1 MLLTVLVDSVSR
13 RKQVFSRTL
22 VESKRLGRTLP
33 AVINGVTAS
42 EAAACGMVEDLS
54 SEESKSPRESGNNSL
69 FITDDSDEEKP
80 TKSAETTTSMFTNPS
95 ENQPEPSSFSSPFG
109 LPAKGNPFGASTTL
123 TPPTNAFNTNPFNL
137 PSTSGI
143 SSTTP
148 FGKGTNT
155 TPSVFGTPSSSA
167 SSFGTNSIF
176 GASSNPFQTTTTPK
190 FNFLQPSSTVDSA
203 TESTVI
209 AEPSPKGTFK
219 FPPSFTGLPGL
230 PKPERSATS
239 NNVGAKSEMTTT
251 LGTITTPSINQPQNT
266 NTLFNF
272 GVPPQSQLHSPF
284 SPNPTETST
293 TQQAPLQT
301 SPSPPA
307 AIFNNNSLSNAPAP
321 PFHPPST
328 EYNLSSFQ
336 TTKPPPTQTTPVSPF
351 TALPPTNNTGS
362 STSLFTTST
371 TLPSSTPSV
380 SSQSTQPPQIS
391 KPTNKPASSL
401 PRSTKPGESPR
412 FPGQSSNTKP
422 KVSSPLAKP
431 AITPP
436 SPPGNGKP
444 SKEDGSRG
452 FLDKL
457 AKDVMLGPNGLLVQF
472 IEHTV
477 SSIICD
483 AYDQV
488 QAEVWWQRA
497 GQWARFTRAHEGG
510 MLMRCRR
517 GAREDFRPEVYQ
529 NMEGHCMAARIT
541 T

>member
-1 MLLTVLVDSVSR
+1 MRDCLKFEPWCVIDASYILVDSVSR

-33 AVINGVTAS
+33 AVISGVTAS
-42 EAAACGMVEDLS
+42 EAAACGMVEEFS
-54 SEESKSPRESGNNSL
+54 SEESISPKESGNNSL

-80 TKSAETTTSMFTNPS
+80 TKSAETTTSIFTNPS
-95 ENQPEPSSFSSPFG
+95 GTRPKPSSFSSPFG
-109 LPAKGNPFGASTTL
+109 LPDKGNPFGASTTL
-123 TPPTNAFNTNPFNL
+123 TPPTNAFNTNAFNV
-137 PSTSGI
+137 PSTSGT

-167 SSFGTNSIF
+167 TSFGTTSIF

-203 TESTVI
+203 TESAIV
-209 AEPSPKGTFK
+209 AEPSPKSTFR

-230 PKPERSATS
+230 PKPELSATS
-239 NNVGAKSEMTTT
+239 NNVGGKSEMTTT
-251 LGTITTPSINQPQNT
+251 LGTITSPSIIKPQDT
-266 NTLFNF
+266 STLFKF
-272 GVPPQSQLHSPF
+272 GVPPQSQLQAPF
-284 SPNPTETST
+284 SPSPTETQT
-293 TQQAPLQT
+293 TQQAPSQT
-301 SPSPPA
+301 SPFPSA
-307 AIFNNNSLSNAPAP
+307 TISNNNNLSNAPVP

-336 TTKPPPTQTTPVSPF
+336 TTNPPPTQTTPVSPF
-351 TALPPTNNTGS
+351 TALPSTNNTGS

-371 TLPSSTPSV
+371 SLSTTSTALPSSTPSV

-422 KVSSPLAKP
+422 KISSPLAKP
-431 AITPP
+431 AITPS
-436 SPPGNGKP
+436 SPPGNERP
-444 SKEDGSRG
+444 SKEDGRCEL
-452 FLDKL
+452 LDEL
-457 AKDVMLGPNGLLVQF
+457 AKDVMLGPSGLLEQF

-488 QAEVWWQRA
+488 QGEMWWQRA
-497 GQWARFTRAHEGG
+497 GQSARN
-510 MLMRCRR
+510 
-517 GAREDFRPEVYQ
+517 Y
-529 NMEGHCMAARIT
+529 
-541 T
+541 